1 MDRINRRLAR
11 LKIVDL
17 IGSVL
22 VVMVLSKY
30 MLLTNADIF
39 RLIVSCFLFAQL
51 MKLILNSKY
60 REITYVSIIM
70 TISIIILNLK
80 IIFLGEFGFSITYL
94 IAHSITQLLILY
106 SIYISDNKFFEEKK
120 YKILSLIVLTFM
132 FYTLSYKFERNI
144 FDMLNILYY
153 YIYFCTWVFILLVN
167 RKKHKYYTDLQK
179 KIQIIS
185 LLIIALIFI
194 ATMIFNE
201 IGLFF
206 EGNKLLA
213 WDSIILILINE
224 MIINANTREHNVLIL
239 IRIMCSYLLI
249 YALLKKG
256 WNKNYY
262 ISVPLILIIICQT
275 ITKIKMHNNSE
286 KIDNI
291 ISYEEEAKKFSDFLH
306 DEILQDVLNIKR
318 ETENEKDEIL
328 LDNLIEKIRDSMD
341 FYSPQIFP
349 KISLKENYKILIK
362 NMNEKY
368 KNRKIV
374 VDFYC
379 DDDLYLSNPYD
390 IFVYKCIR
398 ECLNNIYK
406 HTESI
411 FASIDLKIENQKIQ
425 LVIENDGGEF
435 NSESLSGANIG
446 RGWSYIIANIEKF
459 DGTYKIYNSDV
470 TRIEIEI
477 PLRGSVY
484 FENIIN

>member
-291 ISYEEEAKKFSDFLH
+291 ISYEEEAKEFSDFLH

-328 LDNLIEKIRDSMD
+328 L
-341 FYSPQIFP
+341 
-349 KISLKENYKILIK
+349 
-362 NMNEKY
+362 
-368 KNRKIV
+368 
-374 VDFYC
+374 
-379 DDDLYLSNPYD
+379 
-390 IFVYKCIR
+390 
-398 ECLNNIYK
+398 
-406 HTESI
+406 
-411 FASIDLKIENQKIQ
+411 
-425 LVIENDGGEF
+425 
-435 NSESLSGANIG
+435 
-446 RGWSYIIANIEKF
+446 
-459 DGTYKIYNSDV
+459 
-470 TRIEIEI
+470 
-477 PLRGSVY
+477 
-484 FENIIN
+484 